1 MQKKKKGKKHVQ
13 KSKPFNIV
21 LHLQP
26 NKYRDMGVNINVDII
41 Y

>member
-1 MQKKKKGKKHVQ
+1 MQGKKQYVQ
-13 KSKPFNIV
+13 KSKLFNIV

-26 NKYRDMGVNINVDII
+26 NKYMDMNVDINVDTDIV